1 MTSFCPT
8 TDAAAAADPD
18 AAAPGLFAG
27 RTISE
32 LATELR
38 AGRTTSVELTRH
50 ALEAIAGS
58 GPRVNAFAHV
68 DAGGALAAARQA
80 DREIG
85 EGLDRGPLHGLPTG
99 IKDMI
104 DVAGL
109 PTTAGS
115 AHLAGRVARTDAAC
129 VRRLRRA
136 GAVIVGKTTTHEFA
150 YGPTGDRSVHGPTR
164 NPRDLTRMA
173 GGSSAGSAAAVA
185 AGMVAFALGTD
196 TGGSVRIPSALCGVV
211 GFKPAYDAIPTHG
224 VLPLSRTLDHVGVLA
239 PTVRDCL
246 TVHDV
251 LAEREGRGHRLD
263 GAAADAGLAPDTGR
277 VGGLTVGWLTEEAP
291 PPGDP
296 RVAATVRRALETAV
310 GTVPDVVWRR
320 ARACRDAFSA
330 IQGAEASALHARRME
345 QAPGLYDEEVLRR
358 LQAASAVS
366 PERYAAALDTR
377 AALIRAVGELFGRH
391 DVLALPTVPITAP
404 PLGAREVA
412 PDGRVI
418 PVRDALLS
426 LTSPWNVLGLP
437 AFSVPA
443 GAVDGLPVALQLV
456 CRPGD
461 EAKAAALAHRLTP

>member
-8 TDAAAAADPD
+8 TDAAA
-18 AAAPGLFAG
+18 PGFFAG

-50 ALEAIAGS
+50 ALEAVAGS

-68 DAGGALAAARQA
+68 DAAGALSAARQA

-239 PTVRDCL
+239 PTVWDCL

-277 VGGLTVGWLTEEAP
+277 VGGLTFGWLTEEAP

-320 ARACRDAFSA
+320 ARPCRDAFSA
-330 IQGAEASALHARRME
+330 IQGAEASALHAQRME

-377 AALIRAVGELFGRH
+377 AAFIRAVGELFGRH

-412 PDGRVI
+412 PNGRVI

-443 GAVDGLPVALQLV
+443 GTVDGLPVALQLV
-456 CRPGD
+456 CRPGG